1 LNACIFRD
9 TIKGVVVE
17 ISEVSQEIFEKLN
30 CTGVIIMP
38 KHTKKYSD
46 SLNESLKDPK
56 EAAVYLNAHLEEG
69 ESDEMFL
76 LALRD
81 VARAHGF
88 SEIAEQSSL
97 GRESLYKALSENGNP
112 KLSTLKALLRTM
124 GLKISISSSKS
135 A

>member
-1 LNACIFRD
+1 
-9 TIKGVVVE
+9 
-17 ISEVSQEIFEKLN
+17 
-30 CTGVIIMP
+30 MP
-38 KHTKKYSD
+38 KRTKKYSD

-56 EAAVYLNAHLEEG
+56 EAAAYLNAHLEEG

-81 VARAHGF
+81 VALAHGF

-97 GRESLYKALSENGNP
+97 GRESLYKTLSQNGNP
-112 KLSTLKALLRTM
+112 KFSTLMSLLRTM